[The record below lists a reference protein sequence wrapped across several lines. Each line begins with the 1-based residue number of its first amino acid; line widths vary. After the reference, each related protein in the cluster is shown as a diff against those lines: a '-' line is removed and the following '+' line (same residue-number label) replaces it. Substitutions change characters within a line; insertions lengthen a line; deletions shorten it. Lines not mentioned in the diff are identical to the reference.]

1 MQIKMTLILSDYLA
15 ENFKSFATAISQHFT
30 NHATF
35 VPAMVGMFDLKDIDQ
50 HVSQTLIN
58 LTPRDDNL
66 EA

>member
-15 ENFKSFATAISQHFT
+15 ENFKSFTTAISQHFT

-50 HVSQTLIN
+50 HVSQTLSSLGVKLI
-58 LTPRDDNL
+58 NL